1 MNYSKMLKNKITIS
15 EADIRYSNW
24 IATLIDLLKPTNL
37 YLYGGRGTSKSTDI
51 LAKRTIDIV
60 YDMPRAS
67 FAFVSDTYVNL
78 MTNII
83 PAIIMGW
90 EGRMGFIE
98 NYHFVVDKEPPA
110 HWDKPYIKTFTYNHT
125 ISTFNGCKFFLTSL
139 DRPSANAGI
148 SVVHHFGD
156 ESKYLQEEKL
166 NKLFPTLRGDSNMYG
181 HSHYFMGQTFC
192 SDMPDPSV
200 GESDWMLRMEKK
212 MDKEQIMRMLQAA
225 IIMNEINLELYFAE
239 KNGDDFK
246 KVESL
251 KKTKA
256 RWMVRLSRIRQDS
269 TFFYIVSSFANAD
282 ILTLK
287 YFQNLLATL
296 DFEEF
301 KSAVLSIRKT
311 LEKGARFYGA
321 LTEKHF
327 YRDGYNYDYYD
338 NFGIRS
344 NMVQTSLGLR
354 HINHDQMLEAGFDA
368 GNMMSLVIGQ
378 EQGNIYRVLKGIYT
392 LTPEWLRELADKF
405 STFFEPHKKKILHL
419 YHDRAT
425 NAYNK
430 TGRDFATQLKHDIE
444 FDKTGKR
451 TGWLVQL
458 MSQGQGNI
466 SHADEFNLMNV
477 MMQAKEKR
485 LPTLL
490 IDMFECRE
498 LKNQL
503 EITPVTKSLKN
514 QIQKVKKGDKLAPS
528 RLPLEST
535 NFTDAF
541 KYLMCRSKWL
551 AIAKQKQ
558 ALTFSSSFQVLT

>member
-1 MNYSKMLKNKITIS
+1 MSKNKITPQ

-24 IATLIDLLKPTNL
+24 IATLIDLIKPTNL
-37 YLYGGRGTSKSTDI
+37 YLYGGRGTAKSTDI

-83 PAIIMGW
+83 PAIILGW
-90 EGRMGFIE
+90 ESRQGFIE
-98 NYHFVVDKEPPA
+98 NYHFVVDQEPPDY
-110 HWDKPYIKTFTYNHT
+110 WPKPLIKTFSYKHT
-125 ISTFNGCKFFLTSL
+125 ITTFNGCKFFLTSL

-166 NKLFPTLRGDSNMYG
+166 NKLFPTLRGDYNLYG

-192 SDMPDPSV
+192 SDMPDPAV

-212 MDKEQIMRMLQAA
+212 MDKEQITRIIQAA
-225 IIMNEINLELYFAE
+225 FILNEINLEIYFAI
-239 KNGDDFK
+239 KNNYDAK
-246 KVESL
+246 KIDNI
-251 KKTKA
+251 KKNRQ
-256 RWMVRLSRIRQDS
+256 RWIERIAKIRQDS

-287 YFQNLLATL
+287 YFQNLLDTL

-301 KSAVLSIRKT
+301 KTAVLSMRKT
-311 LEKGARFYGA
+311 LEVSSRFYGA
-321 LTEKHF
+321 LSDKHF

-338 NFGIRS
+338 QFSLKS
-344 NMVQTSLGLR
+344 NLVQTSTGLR
-354 HINHDQMLEAGFDA
+354 HINHDQILEGGFDA

-378 EQGNIYRVLKGIYT
+378 EQDNTYRVLKGIYT
-392 LTPEWLRELADKF
+392 LTPEWIRELADKF
-405 STFFEPHKKKILHL
+405 IVFFEPHKKKVIHL
-419 YHDRAT
+419 YHDRSA
-425 NAYNK
+425 NQYRK
-430 TGRDFATQLKHDIE
+430 SGRDFATQLKHDIE
-444 FDKTGKR
+444 FNKAGVR
-451 TGWLVQL
+451 TGWIVQL
-458 MSQGQGNI
+458 MNIGQGNI
-466 SHADEFNLMNV
+466 SHSDEFNLMNI
-477 MMQAKEKR
+477 MMGEKDKR
-485 LPTLL
+485 LPKLQ

-503 EITPVTKSLKN
+503 EITPVTKSGKN
-514 QIQKVKKGDKLAPS
+514 EIQKVKKGDKLPSS
-528 RLPLEST
+528 RLAMEST

-541 KYLMCRSKWL
+541 KYLLCRPKWV
-551 AIAKQKQ
+551 AIAKQKKG
-558 ALTFSSSFQVLT
+558 LSFGSIGVK